1 MAQRHERGSGMH
13 GRRWMAIVGALL
25 LGTSLTQGARA
36 ASEAEI
42 ERLSSLALLLGRG
55 IGCRL
60 DTNRAS
66 AVIGSWFDKTFPP
79 GTAAQERYLPVF
91 AEEVEQH
98 AREQRTGGSPDSCA
112 DVAHAFYTM
121 RW

>member
-1 MAQRHERGSGMH
+1 MIRTASL
-13 GRRWMAIVGALL
+13 AVFATLL
-25 LGTSLTQGARA
+25 LGAAAAPAAQA
-36 ASEAEI
+36 ASEAEL
-42 ERLSSLALLLGRG
+42 ERMSSLALLLGRG
-55 IGCRL
+55 IGCNL
-60 DTNRAS
+60 QTKRAA

-79 GTAAQERYLPVF
+79 GSDAQERYLPVF

-98 AREQRTGGSPDSCA
+98 ARAQRTGGSPDSCA